1 MASVYSSLV
10 QTFPSSVASV
20 LTLQES
26 WKLAF
31 SPQTEAESLLSTPS
45 EVTRCRHPPEAA
57 SRSLGTPQPPP
68 GLEVNTKLGQPLL
81 LLVSDSLSWD
91 NCRNTNRKD

>member
-26 WKLAF
+26 WKLAL

-45 EVTRCRHPPEAA
+45 AVTRCSIPLRLPPI
-57 SRSLGTPQPPP
+57 L
-68 GLEVNTKLGQPLL
+68 
-81 LLVSDSLSWD
+81 
-91 NCRNTNRKD
+91 